1 MRSPY
6 RQVAED
12 ESSPFIVVKGKFPW
26 STIIILLLM
35 GWIIYSGI
43 RDRSTPVINDEVID
57 YIDDEEIE
65 EEEDEPEP
73 DVVKVDIKGSY
84 LVRVYETEADQQ
96 KPWMV
101 KVLDTDSFWI
111 GWINS
116 KGMCYYTFDVD
127 SNQGQAKSFIEAA
140 VKNNVGVPFILH
152 GKDGVML
159 SVVPFDENAT
169 VSRIKEV
176 VLSKSE

>member
-6 RQVAED
+6 SQVAED
-12 ESSPFIVVKGKFPW
+12 ESSPLIVAKGNFPW
-26 STIIILLLM
+26 STIMILLLM
-35 GWIIYSGI
+35 GLQTWIIYSGV

-57 YIDDEEIE
+57 YVDDDVIE
-65 EEEDEPEP
+65 EEEPELI
-73 DVVKVDIKGSY
+73 KVDVKGSY
-84 LVRVYETEADQQ
+84 LVRVYETEADHQ

-111 GWINS
+111 SWINS
-116 KGMCYYTFDVD
+116 KGMSYYTFDVN
-127 SNQGQAKSFIEAA
+127 SNQEQAKSFIEAA
-140 VKNNVGVPFILH
+140 AENNVSVPFILH

-159 SVVPFDENAT
+159 SVIPFDQDAT
-169 VSRIKEV
+169 VGKIKET